1 MEFFRH
7 CPQCGR
13 RFHIKLEAKKLV
25 GVDHESRSR
34 PSRGVPLTGGM
45 TWQTMHAIVQ
55 DERPVVL
62 DIEKFQYAYKCKHCG
77 HEWSEKHVVTTLAKE
92 ERERRR

>member
-13 RFHIKLEAKKLV
+13 RFHIKLETKKLV
-25 GVDHESRSR
+25 GVDRECRMR
-34 PSRGVPLTGGM
+34 PSRGVPLTGGQ
-45 TWQTMHAIVQ
+45 TWRTMWAIVS

-77 HEWSEKHVVTTLAKE
+77 HEWSEKRVVTTLSEE